1 MEYFKK
7 NHTSRAEVCECV
19 DSGQKSLK
27 TSIPSMLLKITNLL
41 ILAKP
46 YYANSCQVEHSNWQ
60 NYFIVA
66 LFTLP
71 PRKVCFAPV
80 ISK

>member
-1 MEYFKK
+1 
-7 NHTSRAEVCECV
+7 
-19 DSGQKSLK
+19 
-27 TSIPSMLLKITNLL
+27 MLLKITNLL

>member
-1 MEYFKK
+1 MEDFKK
-7 NHTSRAEVCECV
+7 NHTSRAEVCEYV

-27 TSIPSMLLKITNLL
+27 TSIPSILLKITNLL

-66 LFTLP
+66 LFTLL
-71 PRKVCFAPV
+71 PRKVCFAPIV
-80 ISK
+80 SK